1 MCPCVKVGIEKET
14 IMLDI
19 LDSVRKSMALQS
31 ETKLN
36 IKNSSQVNKAIA
48 LYKRTAGEVSHSE
61 QLLLDQNY
69 VNAVQAVANV
79 PEVDNKRI
87 GTLINIYV

>member
-1 MCPCVKVGIEKET
+1 
-14 IMLDI
+14 MLDM

-69 VNAVQAVANV
+69 VNAVQAVDNV

>member
-1 MCPCVKVGIEKET
+1 
-14 IMLDI
+14 
-19 LDSVRKSMALQS
+19 MAFQN

-48 LYKRTAGEVSHSE
+48 LYKRTAGVVSHSE

-69 VNAVQAVANV
+69 VNDVQAVANV